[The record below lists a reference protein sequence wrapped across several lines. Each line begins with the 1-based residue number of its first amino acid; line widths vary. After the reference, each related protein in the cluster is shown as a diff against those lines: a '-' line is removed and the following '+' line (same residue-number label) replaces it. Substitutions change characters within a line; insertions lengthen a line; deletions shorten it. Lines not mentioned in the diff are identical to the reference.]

1 MKKTTKAKPV
11 AKVTDLKARKNPRA
25 GATKPANANKSG
37 NVYTVTFGGS
47 L

>member
-1 MKKTTKAKPV
+1 MKKTIKAKPL
-11 AKVTDLKARKNPRA
+11 AKVTDLKPKNPRA
-25 GATKPANANKSG
+25 GATKPANADRSG